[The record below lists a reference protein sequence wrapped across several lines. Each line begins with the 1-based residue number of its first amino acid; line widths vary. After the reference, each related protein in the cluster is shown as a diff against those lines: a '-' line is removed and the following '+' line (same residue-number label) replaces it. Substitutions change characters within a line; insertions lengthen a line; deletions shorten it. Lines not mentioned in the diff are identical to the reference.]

1 MRHLLCSI
9 LFLLLVAGAVSC
21 RQEKQEEHAYDLST
35 SQALLAIGEQLLNE
49 PEESP
54 VLSPEFSH
62 QLEETSEGRQLT
74 GILQN
79 QRLQR
84 ELIHEANLLLATE
97 RYNDLAGLLERAQ
110 REDLATSQL
119 LELAGLP
126 QAFQALRLF
135 CARRPYER
143 AADLEQNLDFL
154 RPWAR
159 QLQTLSPTFQA
170 FYQEQQQQLMA
181 MRQQEAVAAEEHIL
195 RELDRKL
202 ASAKNASQAT
212 DFLGQAANEF
222 PQLPILQLVQ
232 RIDNEWHPTELFLK
246 QLNSPAGFLAR
257 ASTRERLSLELAIA
271 LIWNKIG
278 LDLHQRIADEWK
290 ISGDTISLTGTLL
303 RAVCLNNTTFFENGI
318 RAWQDQASPDDLL
331 HDAPSYLPDYLKI
344 LLQDAPATSWQASA
358 PDFATTLSRF
368 LENTQ

>member
-9 LFLLLVAGAVSC
+9 LFLLLVAGTVSC
-21 RQEKQEEHAYDLST
+21 RQEKQEEHTYDLNT
-35 SQALLAIGEQLLNE
+35 SQALLAIGEQLLNK

-54 VLSPEFSH
+54 TLSPELTR
-62 QLEETSEGRQLT
+62 QLEESSEGRQLT

-97 RYNDLAGLLERAQ
+97 RYNDLASLLERAQ
-110 REDLATSQL
+110 REDLATTQL

-135 CARRPYER
+135 CARRPYEH

-170 FYQEQQQQLMA
+170 FYQKQQQQLMA

-246 QLNSPAGFLAR
+246 QLNSPAGFLTR

-271 LIWNKIG
+271 LVWNKIG

-290 ISGDTISLTGTLL
+290 ISGNTISLTGTLL
-303 RAVCLNNTTFFENGI
+303 RAVCLNNITLFEGGI
-318 RAWQDQASPDDLL
+318 LAWQEQASPDDLR

-344 LLQDAPATSWQASA
+344 LLQAAPSASWHASA
-358 PDFATTLSRF
+358 PDFATTLIRF
-368 LENTQ
+368 LEATQ